1 MAKNEHPVVAELGRP
16 ETARETAE
24 RKAQA
29 SSDHRRRQTVNNLI
43 YSLLATLGLVI
54 VIVLM
59 VPRPVP
65 EPAASIDYAKIAAQG
80 AGVEPDPL
88 LTPHLP
94 KDWTSNS
101 AQLRQETDDQVDEWY
116 IGLITP
122 SKEYIGL
129 AQGFNANATWLATQ
143 VANTRPVSTT
153 TIDGVK
159 WDIYD
164 NRDSSRDVGDAKYAL
179 STTQGKSTV
188 VVYGTASNAEFQKLA
203 ESVSTQLIHDAKGH

>member
-16 ETARETAE
+16 ETAKETAE

-29 SSDHRRRQTVNNLI
+29 SSDHRRRQTVNNLV
-43 YSLLATLGLVI
+43 YSLLATLGLVL

-59 VPRPVP
+59 VPRAVP
-65 EPAASIDYAKIAAQG
+65 ETTTNVDYKKIAAQG

-88 LTPHLP
+88 LTPELP
-94 KDWTSNS
+94 KSWTSNS
-101 AQLRQETDDQVDEWY
+101 AQLRQETDDHVDEWY

-122 SKEYIGL
+122 SKEYIGI
-129 AQGFNANATWLATQ
+129 AQGFNANGTWLADQ
-143 VANTRPVSTT
+143 VANTRAVSTT
-153 TIDGVK
+153 TINGII
-159 WDIYD
+159 WNIYD

-179 STTQGKSTV
+179 STKQGKSTV